1 MRRIFAV
8 AIILLSY
15 VIALAQ
21 ERKPENDHVVVTMN
35 DGTKVEGYVQK
46 YWTDARLF
54 KRVNY
59 SFEMSPKP
67 DGKNTMTYNAEQ
79 VESIEFVKKTDA
91 TGRYDRLESHDVA
104 NPSVMKP
111 HKVKRQLVYVE
122 YADSTGTVY
131 WWNGY
136 NSHDMQLGTLG
147 ISTIFGVKLKGD
159 DVIIPFI
166 TGNVISLNAMRILY
180 KKKDPGLVE
189 YVDKK
194 ILKGRKDYWE
204 HIVANPGLFLNLCEE
219 YFAMKADNKDIINK
233 KDK

>member
-35 DGTKVEGYVQK
+35 DGIKVEGYVQK

-67 DGKNTMTYNAEQ
+67 DGKNTRTYNAEQ

-91 TGRYDRLESHDVA
+91 TGRKYAYAIMYIVRISHRHTYH
-104 NPSVMKP
+104 N
-111 HKVKRQLVYVE
+111 RY
-122 YADSTGTVY
+122 
-131 WWNGY
+131 
-136 NSHDMQLGTLG
+136 
-147 ISTIFGVKLKGD
+147 
-159 DVIIPFI
+159 
-166 TGNVISLNAMRILY
+166 
-180 KKKDPGLVE
+180 
-189 YVDKK
+189 
-194 ILKGRKDYWE
+194 GR
-204 HIVANPGLFLNLCEE
+204 ACQSSGSGG
-219 YFAMKADNKDIINK
+219 
-233 KDK
+233 